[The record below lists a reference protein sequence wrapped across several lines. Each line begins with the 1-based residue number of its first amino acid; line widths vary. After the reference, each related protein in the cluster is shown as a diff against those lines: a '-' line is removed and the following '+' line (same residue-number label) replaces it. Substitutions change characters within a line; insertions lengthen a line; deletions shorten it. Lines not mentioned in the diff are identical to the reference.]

1 MAKVQTAANTQPK
14 ATFKRTAAVSVA
26 SISLAKMEQ
35 GDSFFFQPIAP
46 IYDKA
51 DTDKKGVQ
59 KVDPDTNE
67 PQFLHI
73 LRVIDLTTGVIG
85 EIVLGHI
92 INKDLN
98 AIKNDEGEPAYIGQ
112 KYEMLKGEKKGR
124 TNMWSLFT
132 VE

>member
-1 MAKVQTAANTQPK
+1 MAKAQTATKTETQT
-14 ATFKRTAAVSVA
+14 TFKRTAAVSVA

-35 GDSFFFQPIAP
+35 GDSFFFQPISA

-59 KVDPDTNE
+59 KIDPDSNE

-73 LRVIDLTTGVIG
+73 LRVVDLTTGEIG

-92 INKDLN
+92 INKDLR
-98 AIKNDEGEPAYIGQ
+98 AIVNDDGEPAYIAQ